1 MKLRHAVAPALIERA
16 VAGVVRPLRFRGKF
30 RLLNLV
36 VPQRGVRNAQ
46 VFGLRFELD
55 LADWIQR
62 SIYLGTFEQEESRL
76 VAKFLVPGMTVI
88 DVGANVGY
96 YTALA
101 ASRVGSQ
108 GRIFAIEPD
117 TRAFARLQSLIDTN
131 RLPARAFNFGLGER
145 SGQEHLYQSPS
156 SRNNT
161 PTMIAHGG
169 FAPTATVPIRRL
181 DDCMDEWQVT
191 RVDLLKIDVEGWEPQ
206 VFRGASRA
214 LESGRIGAIL
224 CEFNDPW
231 VRAAG
236 SSSRALWNMLLAY
249 GYRPHPHIEIEQ
261 LPADGVVN
269 CLLVRAK

>member
-1 MKLRHAVAPALIERA
+1 MNLRHAAAPALIER
-16 VAGVVRPLRFRGKF
+16 VIAGVARPLRFRGKY

-36 VPQRGVRNAQ
+36 VPQQGVRNAQ
-46 VFGLRFELD
+46 VFGMRFELD

-62 SIYLGTFEQEESRL
+62 SIYLGTFEQQESRL
-76 VAKFLVPGMTVI
+76 VARFLAADMTVI

-117 TRAFARLQSLIDTN
+117 TRAFTQLQSLIDAN
-131 RLPARAFNFGLGER
+131 GLPARAFNFGLGER

-169 FAPTATVPIRRL
+169 YKPTATVQIRRL
-181 DDCMDEWQVT
+181 DDCMDEWQISH
-191 RVDLLKIDVEGWEPQ
+191 VDLLKIDVEGWEPQ

-214 LESGRIGAIL
+214 LDSGRIRAIL

-231 VRAAG
+231 LRAAG
-236 SSSRALWNMLLAY
+236 SSSRALWKMLAAF
-249 GYRPHPHIEIEQ
+249 GYRPQPRIEMDQ
-261 LPADGVVN
+261 LPTGGVVN